1 MRRGTDEEM
10 ERDRDRDRERE
21 RNAVVRLV
29 RASSSTGCT
38 SSLLYLR
45 AKILTGFLQRSL
57 VGLHEALFFLPTAAA
72 EAEDGVQ
79 GGCHD
84 QG

>member
-10 ERDRDRDRERE
+10 ERDRDRDSERE

-38 SSLLYLR
+38 SSLLYLSKNFDR
-45 AKILTGFLQRSL
+45 
-57 VGLHEALFFLPTAAA
+57 LFA
-72 EAEDGVQ
+72 EVTCRLA
-79 GGCHD
+79 
-84 QG
+84 